1 MYCDIIWQQRKC
13 WKQWTTAASRC
24 LVRVVT
30 FSLCFIVAFVLSSCR
45 SDDVTPATDEE
56 KERPISFNAAVSV
69 SMETRA
75 AGDGELTNAALQAS
89 GFGVYCW
96 YTGTSAFNNNPS
108 AAIDMLMR
116 NQKVTY
122 DATASDPAWTYNPPK
137 YWPKNQA
144 ELLTFRAYAP
154 YVSYNLPTDNNG
166 MPQLPVIVSDD
177 DYHNGT
183 QHDPVWGTG
192 KFADSELFGAL
203 YNDVTYTNNGVI
215 DWYFH
220 HGMAKLIFKGQMVD
234 DGSDMT
240 VNITSITL
248 TPLYNQGLLDISS
261 PATSEADE
269 PVWNDR
275 DGALTVTILG
285 DDLDQKA
292 INQLEMT
299 QLTSDERG
307 LLIIPHE
314 YSTMSPLTLTVTY
327 ETEDGR
333 EVTMSAPITQDFKGN
348 TVYTFHMTVSNSLT
362 VVIEAVNAAFT
373 PWVILPSG
381 SGEIYNW

>member
-30 FSLCFIVAFVLSSCR
+30 FSLCFVVAFVLSSCR

-166 MPQLPVIVSDD
+166 MPQLPVIVGDD

-183 QHDPVWGTG
+183 H
-192 KFADSELFGAL
+192 
-203 YNDVTYTNNGVI
+203 
-215 DWYFH
+215 
-220 HGMAKLIFKGQMVD
+220 LIL
-234 DGSDMT
+234 SDNVCPM
-240 VNITSITL
+240 
-248 TPLYNQGLLDISS
+248 
-261 PATSEADE
+261 
-269 PVWNDR
+269 
-275 DGALTVTILG
+275 
-285 DDLDQKA
+285 
-292 INQLEMT
+292 
-299 QLTSDERG
+299 
-307 LLIIPHE
+307 
-314 YSTMSPLTLTVTY
+314 
-327 ETEDGR
+327 
-333 EVTMSAPITQDFKGN
+333 
-348 TVYTFHMTVSNSLT
+348 
-362 VVIEAVNAAFT
+362 
-373 PWVILPSG
+373 
-381 SGEIYNW
+381 